1 MFQNKRRN
9 EGILYEPPNT
19 RNKINDDASSEP
31 RVLRDVR
38 EELAGTET
46 FLTDTQGLRLA
57 YENPDR
63 IYRNGSILYIAGTKD
78 PIDFYDDLKLPFYQ
92 TRNTKRYKD
101 VDKFIK
107 DGTIEVDGKKLTG
120 ITDIISHSL
129 GSAVGQQINN
139 DSGNIFR
146 SRSYGSPFVSNQ
158 RPEDTGTNL
167 RIRKSGDPVS
177 MFDSGSLTLNRGT
190 LDASAE
196 ASRGFCDPLQNHS
209 YQDIGNVHNKAG
221 NLPITQEEFLQQ
233 FDIKF

>member
-1 MFQNKRRN
+1 MHRNKRRN
-9 EGILYEPPNT
+9 EGILYEAPNN
-19 RNKINDDASSEP
+19 RNKINDE
-31 RVLRDVR
+31 VR

-57 YENPDR
+57 YESPNR

-101 VDKFIK
+101 VDKFIQ
-107 DGTIEVDGKKLTG
+107 DDAIEIDGKKHYG

-139 DSGNIFR
+139 DYGNMFR
-146 SRSYGSPFVSNQ
+146 SRSYGSPFVSGQ
-158 RPEDTGTNL
+158 RPEETGTNL
-167 RIRKSGDPVS
+167 RIRKAGDFVS
-177 MFDSGSLTLNRGT
+177 AFDKGSLTLNSSS
-190 LDASAE
+190 LNPFD
-196 ASRGFCDPLQNHS
+196 NHS

-221 NLPITQEEFLQQ
+221 NEPITQEEFLEQ
-233 FDIKF
+233 FD

>member
-1 MFQNKRRN
+1 MYKHKRKN
-9 EGILYEPPNT
+9 EGILYEAPNT
-19 RNKINDDASSEP
+19 RNKITDG
-31 RVLRDVR
+31 VR

-57 YENPDR
+57 YENPEG
-63 IYRNGSILYIAGTKD
+63 IYQNGSILYIAGTKSGRD
-78 PIDFYDDLKLPFYQ
+78 VYDDLKLPLYQ
-92 TRNTKRYKD
+92 TQQTKRYKD

-139 DSGNIFR
+139 DYGNIFR
-146 SRSYGSPFVSNQ
+146 TRSYGSPFVSSQ

-167 RIRKSGDPVS
+167 RIRKAGDVVS
-177 MFDSGSLTLNRGT
+177 MFDKGSITLNKGT
-190 LDASAE
+190 LNP
-196 ASRGFCDPLQNHS
+196 FQNHS

-221 NLPITQEEFLQQ
+221 NLPITSEEFMQQ
-233 FDIKF
+233 FD